1 MNIDKFR
8 DSIKA
13 CRFCFM
19 CRHLSGVGNVSFRE
33 ADTPRIRAA
42 MLYGAML
49 DNSKL
54 ACSDFIDTIYSS
66 DLSAA
71 CRFHCVNNFD
81 ENGMVLAARRDIVE
95 AGLAPADVMEM
106 AEAAKASDA
115 RPKISGSGDILYYID
130 TNTAPMESES
140 KAFGKI
146 MKKAGIKYRIA
157 KGGDTGKV
165 LETLGFAGD
174 SSIKAAEFAEAVN
187 KSGAK
192 VLVTPSPA
200 VYDSLANDL
209 SSHGI
214 KLIPKVMH
222 VSEFLAQIKIK
233 FAKKAGKVYYLESDF
248 LKNYNSNLKFP
259 RELLGRLGAEIAEFG
274 TNSEESYTCGE
285 GAVVFDKLRP
295 GIVEKMAKYVEARAD
310 NPASDKI
317 VVASPYTKIQLS
329 KHSKLKVCT
338 LAELAAACL

>member
-1 MNIDKFR
+1 MNIDKFN

-19 CRHLSGVGNVSFRE
+19 CRHLSGVGNVTFRE

-42 MLYGAML
+42 MLYGVTL

-54 ACSDFIDTIYSS
+54 ANADFIDTIYSS

-71 CRFHCVNNFD
+71 CRFHCVNSFD

-95 AGLAPADVMEM
+95 AGLAPADVLAL
-106 AEAAKASDA
+106 AETSKSIDAK
-115 RPKISGSGDILYYID
+115 PKISGNGETLYYID
-130 TNTAPMESES
+130 SCTASAASEY
-140 KAFGKI
+140 KAFDKI
-146 MKKAGIKYRIA
+146 MKKAGVKYRVA
-157 KGGDTGKV
+157 KGGNTGKI
-165 LETLGFAGD
+165 LETLGFAAD
-174 SSIKAAEFAEAVN
+174 SAQKAAEFADAVN

-192 VLVTPSPA
+192 TIVVSNPA
-200 VYDSLANDL
+200 AYDSLANDFKAR
-209 SSHGI
+209 GV

-222 VSEFLAQIKIK
+222 ASEFLLQLKVK
-233 FAKKAGKVYYLESDF
+233 FAKKAGKIYYLESDF

-259 RELLGRLGAEIAEFG
+259 RELLRKLGAEAAEFG

-285 GAVVFDKLRP
+285 GAVVLDKLRP
-295 GIVEKMAKYVEARAD
+295 NIVEKMAKYVEERAD
-310 NPASDKI
+310 NPNADKI

-329 KHSKLKVCT
+329 KNSKLKVYT
-338 LAELAAACL
+338 LTELAAACI